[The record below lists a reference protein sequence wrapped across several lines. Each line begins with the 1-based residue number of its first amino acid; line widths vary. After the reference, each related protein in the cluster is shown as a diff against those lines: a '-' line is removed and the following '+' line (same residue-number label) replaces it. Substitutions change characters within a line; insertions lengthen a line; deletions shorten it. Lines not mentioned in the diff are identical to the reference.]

1 VPDKKHFT
9 KITKTE
15 NNMGKVMSL
24 INTTP
29 DGFVDSQYVT
39 PDSEYF
45 EFAHGLLADTR
56 TVAFGRN
63 TFEQFQNIWPSRL
76 EKENATEWQV
86 RMANALTDISKV
98 VYSSTLKTTTWNNS
112 TIVQK
117 MDAEHINSYKQ
128 EGKGGLLTLGSPGLV
143 AALTEMK
150 LIDDYYFCIEP
161 LIAGKGGVR
170 LFDKMKL
177 DTGRP
182 LKYVDST
189 QLKSGVH
196 IIHYQR
202 VN

>member
-1 VPDKKHFT
+1 
-9 KITKTE
+9 
-15 NNMGKVMSL
+15 MGKVVSL

-29 DGFVDSQYVT
+29 DGFIDARYVT
-39 PDSEYF
+39 PDSEFF
-45 EFAHGLLADTR
+45 EFTHGLLSHTS

-63 TFEQFQNIWPSRL
+63 TFEQFQNIWPPRL
-76 EKENATEWQV
+76 EKENTTEWQMK
-86 RMANALTDISKV
+86 MARALTDIPKT

-117 MDAEHINSYKQ
+117 MDTEYINSYKQ
-128 EGKGGLLTLGSPGLV
+128 EGKGGLLTIGSPGLV

-170 LFDKMKL
+170 LFDKVKL
-177 DTGRP
+177 DTVCP
-182 LKYVDST
+182 LKYMDST